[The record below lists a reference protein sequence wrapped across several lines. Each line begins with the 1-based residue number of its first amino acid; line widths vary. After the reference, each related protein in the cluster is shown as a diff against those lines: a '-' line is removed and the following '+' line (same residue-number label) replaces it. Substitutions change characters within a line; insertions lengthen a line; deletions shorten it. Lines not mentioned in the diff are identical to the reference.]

1 MFQTAN
7 KLKYILWM
15 LVLCVSC
22 ALCGL
27 LLSSAPF
34 PDRTE
39 ASAAGNYVVWGE
51 VTQCPEC
58 GAEDGVGGHTIE
70 LIYNS
75 GCGYQFQHWGPM
87 SLKQCFGGVTV
98 HTPSRTNYTAT
109 SSYCADVRISCTK
122 CSVYYYQN
130 SGNTARRQHY
140 FGSYEQTKAPTCTS
154 AGTEVASCSFCSY
167 EKSRSVASLG
177 HNYTVIST
185 KSATCTEDGYT
196 TSSCTR
202 CHDEKTT
209 TISALGHSYSGKTY
223 SATCTSRGYTK
234 YTCVRCNDSYN
245 TNYTSALGHSYRYTQ
260 TKAPTCT
267 ASGTETGK
275 CSRCSATT
283 TRSIAALGHD
293 LEEHAAKA
301 ATCTEA
307 GWDAYETCSRCEYT
321 TYEEI
326 AARGHLP
333 GAAAT
338 CTMPQ
343 TCSVCGTE
351 LQAALGHDLEEHAA
365 KAATCTEAGWDAYET
380 CSRCEYTTYE
390 EIAARGHSPGTAAT
404 CTMPQTCSVC
414 GAELQA
420 ALGHDVRILAAVP
433 ATCTQT
439 GLSEGAQCSRCGEV
453 LVSQTVLPALGHLL
467 LAAEDSR
474 VSCTDSGILT
484 RRCARCDHVETSEVA
499 GGIHSWRN
507 VGIVREPTCSE
518 TGLRIVKCAFC
529 DATRTVEIPCT
540 AHKLILVKEV
550 PPTCTEPGR
559 SIGIV
564 CAVCGEVLYARGEI
578 PVMGHDLV
586 HVGTVAPT
594 ETENGV
600 MEHWRCVDC
609 GALFADEHGGKAVSE
624 AELRIPATGAQDIP
638 VDGGETPGMAWW
650 QILFAVAAGVVAVGA
665 IAAVVVTFGR
675 MR

>member
-7 KLKYILWM
+7 KLKYILWI

-58 GAEDGVGGHTIE
+58 GAQDGVGGHTIE

-87 SLKQCFGGVTV
+87 SLKQCFGSVTV

-140 FGSYEQTKAPTCTS
+140 FGSYEQTKASTCTS

-283 TRSIAALGHD
+283 TRSIAALGHN

-307 GWDAYETCSRCEYT
+307 GWDAYETCSRCDYT

-326 AARGHLP
+326 AARGHSP

-343 TCSVCGTE
+343 TCSVCGT
-351 LQAALGHDLEEHAA
+351 
-365 KAATCTEAGWDAYET
+365 
-380 CSRCEYTTYE
+380 
-390 EIAARGHSPGTAAT
+390 
-404 CTMPQTCSVC
+404 
-414 GAELQA
+414 ELQA

-507 VGIVREPTCSE
+507 VSIVREPTCSE
-518 TGLRIVKCAFC
+518 TGLRLVKCAFC

-578 PVMGHDLV
+578 PAMGHDLV

-609 GALFADEHGGKAVSE
+609 GALFADVHGGKAVSE

-638 VDGGETPGMAWW
+638 ADGGETPGMAWW

-665 IAAVVVTFGR
+665 IAAVVVTLGR

>member
-15 LVLCVSC
+15 LVLCVSF

-27 LLSSAPF
+27 LLSSAPI

-58 GAEDGVGGHTIE
+58 GAQDGVGGHTIE

-87 SLKQCFGGVTV
+87 SLKQCFGSVTV

-109 SSYCADVRISCTK
+109 SSYCADVQISCTK

-140 FGSYEQTKAPTCTS
+140 FGAYEQTKAPTCTS

-260 TKAPTCT
+260 TKVPTCT

-326 AARGHLP
+326 AARGHSP

-343 TCSVCGTE
+343 TCSVCG
-351 LQAALGHDLEEHAA
+351 
-365 KAATCTEAGWDAYET
+365 
-380 CSRCEYTTYE
+380 
-390 EIAARGHSPGTAAT
+390 
-404 CTMPQTCSVC
+404 M
-414 GAELQA
+414 ELQA

-439 GLSEGAQCSRCGEV
+439 GLSEGAQCSHCGEV

-507 VGIVREPTCSE
+507 VSIVREPTCSE
-518 TGLRIVKCAFC
+518 TGLRLVKCAFC
-529 DATRTVEIPCT
+529 DANRTVEIPCT

-578 PVMGHDLV
+578 PAMGHDLV

-638 VDGGETPGMAWW
+638 GDGGETPGMAWW

-665 IAAVVVTFGR
+665 IAAVVVTLGR

>member
-7 KLKYILWM
+7 KLKYILWI

-87 SLKQCFGGVTV
+87 SLKQCFGSVTV

-275 CSRCSATT
+275 CSRCSTTT

-326 AARGHLP
+326 AARGHSP
-333 GAAAT
+333 GAVAT

-351 LQAALGHDLEEHAA
+351 LQAALGHD
-365 KAATCTEAGWDAYET
+365 
-380 CSRCEYTTYE
+380 
-390 EIAARGHSPGTAAT
+390 
-404 CTMPQTCSVC
+404 
-414 GAELQA
+414 
-420 ALGHDVRILAAVP
+420 VRILVAVP

-578 PVMGHDLV
+578 PAMGHDFV

-638 VDGGETPGMAWW
+638 ADGGETPGMAWW

-665 IAAVVVTFGR
+665 IAAVVVTLGR
-675 MR
+675 IR